1 MRPST
6 LDPDLS
12 GLPAAVLPFRQW
24 MTAWYLYAVADGQ
37 IETTY
42 NLDDATAERLEGYF
56 NTGLTP
62 SEGVGALF
70 GALH

>member
-1 MRPST
+1 MNPST
-6 LDPDLS
+6 LDTDLS
-12 GLPAAVLPFRQW
+12 GLPTAVLPFRQW

-37 IETTY
+37 IERSY

-56 NTGLTP
+56 KTGLTP